1 MTILEPKFKIGEAYA
16 TAAVTQWAGEQAIDL
31 TKLMWRHHCGE
42 WGDLCD
48 DDKTANDEALE
59 NGDRILSTYQIS
71 GRKIFII
78 TEHDRSRTTIML
90 SSEY

>member
-1 MTILEPKFKIGEAYA
+1 MNILEPKFQIGKTYA
-16 TAAVTQWAGEQAIDL
+16 TPAVTEWAERHEIDL

-48 DDKTANDEALE
+48 GDKTANDEALE
-59 NGDRILSTYQIS
+59 TGDRILSAYQIAD
-71 GRKIFII
+71 RKIYII

-90 SSEY
+90 ATE